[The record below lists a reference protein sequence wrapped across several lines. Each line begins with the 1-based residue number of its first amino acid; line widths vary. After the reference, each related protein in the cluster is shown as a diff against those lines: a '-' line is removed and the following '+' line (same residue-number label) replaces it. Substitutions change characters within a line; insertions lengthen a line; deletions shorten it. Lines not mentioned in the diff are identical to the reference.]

1 MKMSEQSDLMT
12 EIGARARAAAAEL
25 AYASSERKAAALQAA
40 AAAVWAR
47 RDEIL
52 DANVLDMDFGR
63 EKGLAP
69 AMLDRL
75 MQRHHRFTLTGE
87 SLRQKSK
94 TAKQEKNPD
103 PS

>member
-1 MKMSEQSDLMT
+1 VTGDSGL
-12 EIGARARAAAAEL
+12 
-25 AYASSERKAAALQAA
+25 
-40 AAAVWAR
+40 
-47 RDEIL
+47 
-52 DANVLDMDFGR
+52 NVTDFGVDR
-63 EKGLAP
+63 NGRSRCRNGDATIAD